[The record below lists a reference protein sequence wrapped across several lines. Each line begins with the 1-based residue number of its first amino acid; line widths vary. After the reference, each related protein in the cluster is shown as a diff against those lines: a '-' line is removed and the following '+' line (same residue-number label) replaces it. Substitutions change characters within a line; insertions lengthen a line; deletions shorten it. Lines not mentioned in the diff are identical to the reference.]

1 MGLSFVFKDKNA
13 ESVIFFAT
21 QSENEKFFAT
31 FYEIFRIVRP
41 CGFSFSAND
50 FRFAAGCVNA
60 AKSRRKFFPGLKFI
74 YKTAGAFRDLRDFP
88 PLCRVK
94 SIKLTFLYFF
104 RKM

>member
-1 MGLSFVFKDKNA
+1 MVLSFDFKGKNA

-50 FRFAAGCVNA
+50 FRFAAGCENA
-60 AKSRRKFFPGLKFI
+60 AKSRRKFLSGFKI
-74 YKTAGAFRDLRDFP
+74 YIQNGGGIP
-88 PLCRVK
+88 
-94 SIKLTFLYFF
+94 
-104 RKM
+104 

>member
-1 MGLSFVFKDKNA
+1 MVLSLDFKGENA

-60 AKSRRKFFPGLKFI
+60 AKSRRKIFSGFKI
-74 YKTAGAFRDLRDFP
+74 YIQNGGGIP
-88 PLCRVK
+88 
-94 SIKLTFLYFF
+94 
-104 RKM
+104 

>member
-1 MGLSFVFKDKNA
+1 MVLSFDFKGENA

-50 FRFAAGCVNA
+50 FRFAAGCVNE
-60 AKSRRKFFPGLKFI
+60 AKSRQKFFSGVKI
-74 YKTAGAFRDLRDFP
+74 YIQNGGGIP
-88 PLCRVK
+88 
-94 SIKLTFLYFF
+94 
-104 RKM
+104 